1 MKQPTFVKGEKKT
14 DKGTFDTYTFT
25 FEMIPQNVEELKQ
38 IDISDDKTGGLLTT
52 CLTILIYDV
61 YKPQDGELF
70 KDPSPNKSLE
80 AVYEMLKYLCEYNPD
95 STASTTYHNKL
106 FATDTKTFIHDRLSP
121 NNKYL
126 YTIHSYMDG
135 ATTKNGYTPTLP
147 ISITVT
153 DPKSTSQEF
162 KGYPTT
168 NRYHITS
175 SGADGERF
183 LDLFYSTKN
192 NRWYVYGRSWRY
204 MLEAVRDPIVQW
216 IREVDPS
223 VPAGRKMEQPTYV
236 KGERVIKD
244 LTYID
249 GQTGEKKTE
258 DVTLSEYTFT
268 FKTVPQTLGE
278 LMQFDLSDPKTGGYL
293 VTFLLLLTYDIY
305 EPENGELTSSPSK
318 NAKLEEVYKMLQYLC
333 DYDPDS
339 NASTTYHNKL
349 FPNPTKQFVHDR
361 LAYNDRYK
369 YTINS
374 YKNGATPEN
383 EYTPDEPVSISVI
396 ENVYELAQGGEGYP
410 TMQRFLFYSS
420 GADSVRFVDAF
431 YDQANQSWFINGN
444 TWKFPLEAVRDPVP
458 TEF

>member
-1 MKQPTFVKGEKKT
+1 M
-14 DKGTFDTYTFT
+14 
-25 FEMIPQNVEELKQ
+25 N
-38 IDISDDKTGGLLTT
+38 
-52 CLTILIYDV
+52 
-61 YKPQDGELF
+61 
-70 KDPSPNKSLE
+70 
-80 AVYEMLKYLCEYNPD
+80 
-95 STASTTYHNKL
+95 
-106 FATDTKTFIHDRLSP
+106 
-121 NNKYL
+121 
-126 YTIHSYMDG
+126 G
-135 ATTKNGYTPTLP
+135 ATTQNGYTPTLP

-153 DPKSTSQEF
+153 DPKITSQEF

-168 NRYHITS
+168 NRYHFTS

-192 NRWYVYGRSWRY
+192 NRWFVYGRSWHY

-249 GQTGEKKTE
+249 GKTGEKKTE

-278 LMQFDLSDPKTGGYL
+278 LMQFDLSDPQTGGYL
-293 VTFLLLLTYDIY
+293 VTCLLLLTYDIY

-361 LAYNDRYK
+361 LAYNDKYK

-431 YDQANQSWFINGN
+431 YDQANKSWFINGN